1 MIYDFRVFVVK
12 ISLTFN
18 DPQCYQM
25 AEIKHFK
32 NTDTSVNTQRQYEFE
47 DQIFPCKEPE
57 FQKKIPGVAKDN
69 ICYIRERNIRMLK
82 NELILKNP
90 LRRMGY
96 ESDDILKE
104 GEFGAVM
111 ARAGVGKT
119 AFLVQLALHSMLR
132 EKNVLHISLNDPVKK
147 VSLWYREVFN
157 RIATQYAIHQSAQLW
172 DTILPQRFIMTFRV
186 EGFSVPKLEERLTDL
201 IEQDIFKPHA
211 MIIDGLPFEDAL
223 NQDLAGLKNLAS
235 RQGMHAWFTVRTH
248 RHEERDPDGTPAQ
261 LLPVADLFEV
271 AIQLVPV
278 GKQIQIKAFKGPG
291 TREDQPDLMLDP
303 ATMLIQDQV

>member
-1 MIYDFRVFVVK
+1 
-12 ISLTFN
+12 
-18 DPQCYQM
+18 M
-25 AEIKHFK
+25 AEIKYFK
-32 NTDTSVNTQRQYEFE
+32 NTNTFVNTQRQFEFE
-47 DQIFPCKEPE
+47 DSTLPFKEPE
-57 FQKKIPGVAKDN
+57 FQKKIPEIRTDN

-96 ESDDILKE
+96 ESDDILRG

-119 AFLVQLALHSMLR
+119 AFLVQLALNSMLR

-147 VSLWYREVFN
+147 VSLWYKEVFN

-172 DTILPQRFIMTFRV
+172 DTILPHRFIMTFKV

-211 MIIDGLPFEDAL
+211 MIIDGLPFDDAVK
-223 NQDLAGLKNLAS
+223 QDMADLKNLAS
-235 RQGMHAWFTVRTH
+235 RQGMHVWFTVRTH
-248 RHEERDPDGTPAQ
+248 RHEEPGPKGTPAQ
-261 LLPVADLFEV
+261 MIPVADLFEV

-291 TREDQPDLMLDP
+291 SRGDQPDLMLDP
-303 ATMLIQDQV
+303 ATMLIQDQA

>member
-1 MIYDFRVFVVK
+1 
-12 ISLTFN
+12 
-18 DPQCYQM
+18 M

-32 NTDTSVNTQRQYEFE
+32 NTHSSANTRRQFQFE
-47 DQIFPCKEPE
+47 EQPFPFKEPE
-57 FQKKIPGVAKDN
+57 FQKKIPGTRTDN
-69 ICYIRERNIRMLK
+69 ICYIRERNISMLK

-96 ESDDILKE
+96 ESDDILKG

-119 AFLVQLALHSMLR
+119 AFLVQLALNSMLR

-147 VSLWYREVFN
+147 VSLWYKEVFS

-172 DTILPQRFIMTFRV
+172 DTILPHRFIMTFKV

-201 IEQDIFKPHA
+201 IEQDIFRPHA
-211 MIIDGLPFEDAL
+211 MIIDGLPFGDAASR
-223 NQDLAGLKNLAS
+223 DLSDLKNLAS
-235 RQGMHAWFTVRTH
+235 HQGMHVWFTVRTH
-248 RHEERDPDGTPAQ
+248 RHEEPDPNGTPTQ
-261 LLPVADLFEV
+261 LIQVADLFEI

-278 GKQIQIKAFKGPG
+278 GKQIQIKAFKGTDAG
-291 TREDQPDLMLDP
+291 GDQPELMLDP
-303 ATMLIQDQV
+303 ATMLIQDQT

>member
-1 MIYDFRVFVVK
+1 MWL
-12 ISLTFN
+12 S
-18 DPQCYQM
+18 M
-25 AEIKHFK
+25 AEIKRFK
-32 NTDTSVNTQRQYEFE
+32 NTASFANNHRQFEFD
-47 DQIFPCKEPE
+47 DQAFSFRGTESP
-57 FQKKIPGVAKDN
+57 KKMPGIGTGN
-69 ICYIRERNIRMLK
+69 ICYMRERNISMLK

-96 ESDDILKE
+96 ESDDILKG

-119 AFLVQLALHSMLR
+119 AFLVQLALNCMLR

-147 VSLWYREVFN
+147 VNLWYQEVFN

-172 DTILPQRFIMTFRV
+172 DTVLPHRFIMTFRV

-201 IEQDIFKPHA
+201 IEQNIFKPHA
-211 MIIDGLPFEDAL
+211 MIIDGLPFDDAIQQGL
-223 NQDLAGLKNLAS
+223 LDLKNLAS
-235 RQGMHAWFTVRTH
+235 SQGMHVWFTVRTH
-248 RHEERDPDGTPAQ
+248 RHEEPGPDGTPAQ
-261 LLPVADLFEV
+261 LIQVADLFEV

-291 TREDQPDLMLDP
+291 SRGDQPDLMLDP
-303 ATMLIQDQV
+303 ATMLIQDQA